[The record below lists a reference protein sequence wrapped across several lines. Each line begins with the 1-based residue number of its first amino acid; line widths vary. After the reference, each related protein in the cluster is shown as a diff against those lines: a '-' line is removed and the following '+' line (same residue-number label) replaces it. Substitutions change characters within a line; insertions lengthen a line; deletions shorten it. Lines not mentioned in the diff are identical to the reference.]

1 MCDKFVFKDHFMS
14 IYSLNRCKTEEM
26 CDDPVQYF
34 ILLLTFVH
42 DWFVKNNMLES
53 LNDALFS
60 TYYIDLDNI
69 LPSLATIWGL
79 TL

>member
-1 MCDKFVFKDHFMS
+1 MCD
-14 IYSLNRCKTEEM
+14 N
-26 CDDPVQYF
+26 PVQYF

-42 DWFVKNNMLES
+42 DWFVKSNMLQS